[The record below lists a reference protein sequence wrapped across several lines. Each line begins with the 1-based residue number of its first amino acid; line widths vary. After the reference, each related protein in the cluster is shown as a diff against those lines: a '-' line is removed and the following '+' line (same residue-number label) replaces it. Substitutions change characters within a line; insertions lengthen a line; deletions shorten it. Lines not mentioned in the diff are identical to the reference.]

1 MPRVPGPLGQIP
13 EAFLHTLHFLT
24 LWSSRVTLKVV
35 SRDTIAWPDR
45 VSLLCKDQLPVGRV
59 LNIVYS
65 GPGQV
70 ILNRKLCYVFQLP
83 ISEISVSYSSR
94 SPF

>member
-35 SRDTIAWPDR
+35 SRGTIAWPLLLCT
-45 VSLLCKDQLPVGRV
+45 SLLPVRRG

-70 ILNRKLCYVFQLP
+70 ILNRKLCSVFQLP